1 MHKVKHGREFRA
13 ERAKVQRPLTDSFRV
28 AEIKDAQIA
37 AKRWDRQTARRFY
50 AAFTYAESAFGSV
63 DTPCPKIDER
73 DEVAYL
79 VALISGHLL
88 RLHDKQS
95 DGTIGVPLDLLEDS
109 CASSCLDNEKWWG
122 VPQALRGGIWQPFW
136 FGTR

>member
-1 MHKVKHGREFRA
+1 MATQGKNIPNLGLLVSNATSAICAQSKAWEEKLRA

-73 DEVAYL
+73 DE
-79 VALISGHLL
+79 L
-88 RLHDKQS
+88 R
-95 DGTIGVPLDLLEDS
+95 
-109 CASSCLDNEKWWG
+109 
-122 VPQALRGGIWQPFW
+122 IW
-136 FGTR
+136 